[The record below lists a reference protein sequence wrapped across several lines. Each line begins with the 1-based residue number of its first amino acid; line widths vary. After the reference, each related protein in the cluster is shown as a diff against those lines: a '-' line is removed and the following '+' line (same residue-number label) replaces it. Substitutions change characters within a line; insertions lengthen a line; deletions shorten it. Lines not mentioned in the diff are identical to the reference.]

1 MTTTR
6 MLSAGLVLATVSL
19 STLGG
24 AMAQDK
30 TMAFSPLS
38 LDIPAMQ
45 GLSGALNHFA
55 DEAGIGYM
63 ALDPKFDANTQAQ
76 QLAQVIETG
85 RVNGA
90 WAITIGAPAL
100 RGVLQR
106 AIESGIPMVVSGRPA
121 DYGFEEAQPGIAFS
135 DIDYEAYGTTI
146 GRELG
151 NCIAEKLD
159 GNGKVFFLGD
169 TSGNEAAGITDN
181 FGKEGLKFAAP
192 NAVIVAEN
200 LAKERLESQ
209 QKVSQ
214 MLLAH
219 GDANA
224 VYASNDENAM
234 GALQAFEAA
243 GLPPPCIVSGGG
255 SDEVLGFVESG
266 KIYAS
271 AGFDFQG
278 DAHQNFQTLLAMMD
292 NPADLGPILSIPI
305 KLTK

>member
-1 MTTTR
+1 MFTHR
-6 MLSAGLVLATVSL
+6 MLSSALVLATSL
-19 STLGG
+19 ATLGTVL
-24 AMAQDK
+24 AQDK

-55 DEAGIGYM
+55 DDAGIGYM
-63 ALDPKFDANTQAQ
+63 VLDPKFDATTQAQ

-100 RGVLQR
+100 RNVVQR
-106 AIESGIPMVVSGRPA
+106 AIENGIPMVLSGRPA
-121 DYGFEEAQPGIAFS
+121 DYGFDDAQPGIAFS
-135 DIDYEAYGTTI
+135 DIDYEAYGSAI

-151 NCIAEKLD
+151 NCIAERLN
-159 GNGKVFFLGD
+159 GEGKVFFFGD
-169 TSGNEAAGITDN
+169 TSGTEAAEVTDN
-181 FGKEGLKFAAP
+181 FGRSGLQYGAP
-192 NAVIVAEN
+192 NATIVAEN
-200 LAKERLESQ
+200 LSTARLESQ

-219 GDANA
+219 PEANA

-234 GALQAFEAA
+234 GAVFAFEAA
-243 GLPPPCIVSGGG
+243 GLPTPCIVSGGG
-255 SDEVLGFVESG
+255 SDEVLEAIANG
-266 KIYAS
+266 KIYAA
-271 AGFDFQG
+271 AGFDFRG

-292 NPADLGPILSIPI
+292 NPSDLGPILSIPI

>member
-1 MTTTR
+1 
-6 MLSAGLVLATVSL
+6 MLGVAGFASPGPVL
-19 STLGG
+19 
-24 AMAQDK
+24 AQDK

-45 GLSGALNHFA
+45 GLSGALGHFA
-55 DEAGIGYM
+55 EEAGIGYM
-63 ALDPKFDANTQAQ
+63 TLDPKFDANTQAQ
-76 QLAQVIETG
+76 QLSQVIETG
-85 RVNGA
+85 RVSGA

-100 RGVLQR
+100 RGVIQR
-106 AIESGIPMVVSGRPA
+106 AVESGIPMVVSGRPG
-121 DYGFEEAQPGIAFS
+121 DYGFTEALPGIAFS

-151 NCIAEKLD
+151 NCIAERLA
-159 GNGKVFFLGD
+159 GQGRVFFLGD
-169 TSGNEAAGITDN
+169 TSGNEAAGITDS
-181 FGKEGLKFAAP
+181 FGRKGLETAAP

-243 GLPPPCIVSGGG
+243 GLPTPCIVSGGG

-266 KIYAS
+266 RIYAA
-271 AGFDFQG
+271 AGFDFAG
-278 DAHQNFQTLLAMMD
+278 DAYQNFQTLLAMMET
-292 NPADLGPILSIPI
+292 PAALGPILSIPI

>member
-1 MTTTR
+1 MTISRT
-6 MLSAGLVLATVSL
+6 LSLTIGLGVSL
-19 STLGG
+19 AALGG

-63 ALDPKFDANTQAQ
+63 TLDPKYDATTQAQ

-85 RVNGA
+85 RVTGA

-100 RGVLQR
+100 RGVVQSAVER
-106 AIESGIPMVVSGRPA
+106 GVPMVVSGRPA
-121 DYGFEEAQPGIAFS
+121 DYGFDEPQPGIAFS
-135 DIDYEAYGTTI
+135 DIDYEAYGSTI

-151 NCIAEKLD
+151 NCIAERF
-159 GNGKVFFLGD
+159 GGEGRVFFFGD
-169 TSGNEAAGITDN
+169 VAATAAAEITDN
-181 FGKEGLKFAAP
+181 FGKSALALAAP
-192 NAVIVAEN
+192 DAQIVATN
-200 LAKERLESQ
+200 TSKERLESQ

-219 GDANA
+219 ADANA
-224 VYASNDENAM
+224 VYASSDENAM
-234 GALQAFEAA
+234 GALFAFEAA
-243 GLPPPCIVSGGG
+243 GLPTPCIVSGGG
-255 SDEVLGFVESG
+255 SDEVLDAVAAG

-278 DAHQNFQTLLAMMD
+278 DAYQNFHTLLAMMD
-292 NPADLGPILSIPI
+292 KPDELGPILSIPI

>member
-1 MTTTR
+1 MNTTR
-6 MLSAGLVLATVSL
+6 ILSVGLVLAAASAITL
-19 STLGG
+19 SA

-55 DEAGIGYM
+55 DDAGIGYM
-63 ALDPKFDANTQAQ
+63 ALDPKFDPNTQAQ

-90 WAITIGAPAL
+90 WAITISAPAL
-100 RGVLQR
+100 RGVVQQAVAR
-106 AIESGIPMVVSGRPA
+106 GIPMVVSGRPA
-121 DYGFEEAQPGIAFS
+121 DYGFDEPLAGIAFS
-135 DIDYEAYGTTI
+135 DVDYEAYGTTI

-159 GNGKVFFLGD
+159 GNGKVIFLGD
-169 TSGNEAAGITDN
+169 TSGNEAAGVTDD
-181 FGKEGLKFAAP
+181 FGKQGLTYAAP

-200 LAKERLESQ
+200 LSKERLESQ

-219 GDANA
+219 GEANA

-243 GLPPPCIVSGGG
+243 GLPTPCIVSGGG
-255 SDEVLGFVESG
+255 SDEVLEYVASG
-266 KIYAS
+266 KIYAA

-278 DAHQNFQTLLAMMD
+278 DAHQNFQTLLGMMD
-292 NPADLGPILSIPI
+292 NPTELGPILSIPI